1 MPNIDSL
8 TSDQDKTEKIK
19 KTVNRI
25 IQVADPEKI
34 ILFGSLGRGEE
45 GKNSDIDLLVVKEGD
60 YHKGKL
66 LEDIYMNLVGVGQ
79 AVDIVLATPEEIE
92 RYRNSQSLVIK
103 PALDEGKVIYER
115 EISRIVTYRYLVTI

>member
-66 LEDIYMNLVGVGQ
+66 LEDIYMSLVGVGQ
-79 AVDIVLATPEEIE
+79 AADIVIVTPEEIKN
-92 RYRNSQSLVIK
+92 YRNSQSLVIK
-103 PALDEGKVIYER
+103 PALDEGKVIYEQ
-115 EISRIVTYRYLVTI
+115 EISRI

>member
-1 MPNIDSL
+1 MQNIDSL
-8 TSDQDKTEKIK
+8 ISDQEKTEKIK

-25 IQVADPEKI
+25 IQVADPKKI

-60 YHKGKL
+60 YHKGKV

-79 AVDIVLATPEEIE
+79 AVDIVLVTPEEIE
-92 RYRNSQSLVIK
+92 HYRNSKSLVIK
-103 PALDEGKVIYER
+103 PALDEGKIIYER
-115 EISRIVTYRYLVTI
+115 EISRI

>member
-1 MPNIDSL
+1 MQNINSL
-8 TSDQDKTEKIK
+8 TSNQEKTEKIK

-25 IQVADPEKI
+25 IQVADPKKI
-34 ILFGSLGRGEE
+34 ILFGSLSRGEE

-66 LEDIYMNLVGVGQ
+66 LEEIYMNLVGVGQ
-79 AVDIVLATPEEIE
+79 AVDIVLVTPEEIE

-103 PALDEGKVIYER
+103 PALDEGKIIYEQ
-115 EISRIVTYRYLVTI
+115 EISRI